1 MSETLEP
8 MATEVD
14 QKQLAE
20 QLLAQAKE
28 QGVELVGPNG
38 LCRNG
43 ARIPTPRPNLSA
55 VRHRS
60 RVLASTPSRGFY
72 GSVAISRSS
81 SSSSRWSSMSASPGT
96 ARRQPV
102 SPKEISRSVLVQ
114 VMLRAC
120 PSTGNDS
127 G

>member
-38 LCRNG
+38 WPGRRLL
-43 ARIPTPRPNLSA
+43 AR
-55 VRHRS
+55 
-60 RVLASTPSRGFY
+60 LARGRLTALAGWRCARRRKISCWINSTAPSR
-72 GSVAISRSS
+72 
-81 SSSSRWSSMSASPGT
+81 
-96 ARRQPV
+96 
-102 SPKEISRSVLVQ
+102 
-114 VMLRAC
+114 
-120 PSTGNDS
+120 D
-127 G
+127 